1 MKEEMKTSIKT
12 RLNLF
17 PNIKAIVDKLDENI
31 LDSFIDDAL
40 NQAEDDGFTEKNIVM
55 GATYLTAHF
64 CHVAS
69 NENSNIQEQTAAVLT
84 VKYFDRGGSDDYLA
98 EYKRL
103 KRSLKT
109 NTSSIRF
116 L

>member
-40 NQAEDDGFTEKNIVM
+40 NQAEDVFDG
-55 GATYLTAHF
+55 A
-64 CHVAS
+64 
-69 NENSNIQEQTAAVLT
+69 
-84 VKYFDRGGSDDYLA
+84 
-98 EYKRL
+98 
-103 KRSLKT
+103 
-109 NTSSIRF
+109 F
-116 L
+116 LSCSK

>member
-40 NQAEDDGFTEKNIVM
+40 NQAEDDGFTEKNIVI
-55 GATYLTAHF
+55 GWRR
-64 CHVAS
+64 
-69 NENSNIQEQTAAVLT
+69 I
-84 VKYFDRGGSDDYLA
+84 
-98 EYKRL
+98 
-103 KRSLKT
+103 
-109 NTSSIRF
+109 
-116 L
+116 